1 MKLILG
7 IYFNTVCGSRFNHFY
22 GSQFDLALTCLP
34 PRRLKLELK
43 SFIWKRLTF
52 SSSTETKLCLLF
64 FRSSQAGGNMTK
76 QHTGLKK
83 FSGSLF
89 SQKSKTRQANLS
101 ADVQSQETKPRIQE
115 TNVKIESL
123 RQGPLNHYS
132 LEPPDKLAAR
142 GRKA

>member
-22 GSQFDLALTCLP
+22 GSQFDLALTCSP
-34 PRRLKLELK
+34 IRRLKLELK

-76 QHTGLKK
+76 QHTGLKM

-101 ADVQSQETKPRIQE
+101 DDVQSQETKPRIQE

-123 RQGPLNHYS
+123 RQGLLNHCS